1 MDLRA
6 SHFDLFYR
14 MNIPDKDDRISWDDY
29 FLLIAAVVS
38 LRSTCNRRKYGSVI
52 VRDNRII
59 STGYNGAPTGAPHCL
74 GHECR
79 RMKEN
84 IPHGER
90 YDLCRAIHSEVNALS
105 RVRNPFETYN
115 AMIYIIGYDCET
127 SSFIPGI
134 PCQDCYRQCKE
145 YGLYAYITKSEG
157 LKGEII
163 KKFF

>member
-1 MDLRA
+1 MDLKT
-6 SHFDLFYR
+6 SHFNIFYQ

-29 FLLIAAVVS
+29 FLLIAAIIS

-52 VRDNRII
+52 VKDNRII

-74 GHECR
+74 GNECL

-105 RVRNPFETYN
+105 MVNDPSTLYN
-115 AMIYIIGYDCET
+115 SIIYIVGYDCET
-127 SSFIPGI
+127 ASFIPGI
-134 PCQDCYRQCKE
+134 PCQACYEKCKE
-145 YGLYAYITKSEG
+145 YGLYKYITKSEG
-157 LKGEII
+157 LKGELIE
-163 KKFF
+163 KFF